1 MRDSTSPRPPIQGAG
16 PLARVRSLLAR
27 LHADG
32 TARDRAGNRQLF
44 YDQYVGLLLLY
55 FFNPTL
61 SSLNALRQATELDAV
76 QRWLGLPKRVSI
88 GSLSEAAG
96 VFDPDLLRG
105 LLTDLARQVAPTAS
119 ADDRDALRHLTAVDG
134 TLLPVLPRLA
144 HTLWGDAGRLSAKLH
159 LHFEV
164 GRGIPVDATVTPAAS
179 SEVAQLR
186 GAMQANR
193 LYVIDRGY
201 ASYRLLADILAAGS
215 SFVARL
221 RGDAAF
227 RGTERQ
233 VPAAA
238 RAAGVARDVTV
249 DRLGVG
255 ADVLGRAVRVV
266 VVQPEPG
273 DGRSDT
279 PLVLVTDRLD
289 LPAELVALAYRWRW
303 QIELFF
309 RWLKCVL
316 GCRHLLSHDVDGI
329 TIQIYVAL
337 IASVLLGA
345 AGGRTPTK
353 RTYEMFCHFVSGWAT
368 AEEMQRHLD
377 GLKAKRAPPR
387 KS

>member
-1 MRDSTSPRPPIQGAG
+1 MSDPTHRPALQGAA
-16 PLARVRSLLAR
+16 PLARIRTLLAR
-27 LHADG
+27 LHDDG

-61 SSLNALRQATELDAV
+61 TSLNALRQATDLDNV
-76 QRWLGLPKRVSI
+76 QRWLGLPKRISI

-105 LLTDLARQVAPTAS
+105 LLAELASQVAPTARP
-119 ADDRDALRHLTAVDG
+119 DDRDALRHLTAVDG

-164 GRGIPVDATVTPAAS
+164 GRGIPVDATVTPAAT
-179 SEVAQLR
+179 SEIAQLK
-186 GAMQANR
+186 GALRAGR
-193 LYVIDRGY
+193 LYVTDRGY

-227 RGTERQ
+227 HGPERE

-238 RAAGVARDVTV
+238 RVAGVVRDVTV

-255 ADVLGRAVRVV
+255 PQVLGRAVRVV

-273 DGRSDT
+273 QGRSDT

-289 LPAELVALAYRWRW
+289 LPAELVAQAYRWRW

-316 GCRHLLSHDVDGI
+316 GCRHLLSHDLDGI

-345 AGGRTPTK
+345 ASGSKPTK

-368 AEEMQRHLD
+368 ADEVQRHLD
-377 GLKAKRAPPR
+377 GLKAKRDPPR
-387 KS
+387 KK

>member
-1 MRDSTSPRPPIQGAG
+1 MRDTTARPPIQGAA
-16 PLARVRSLLAR
+16 PLARIRTLLAR
-27 LHADG
+27 LHDDG

-61 SSLNALRQATELDAV
+61 TSLNALRQATDLDSV

-88 GSLSEAAG
+88 GSRSEAAG

-105 LLTDLARQVAPTAS
+105 LLVELAGQVAPTATP
-119 ADDRDALRHLTAVDG
+119 DDRDALRHLTAVDG

-144 HTLWGDAGRLSAKLH
+144 HTRWGDAGRRSAKLH

-179 SEVAQLR
+179 SEIAQLR
-186 GAMQANR
+186 GALQANR
-193 LYVIDRGY
+193 LYVTDRGY

-221 RGDAAF
+221 RGDAVF
-227 RGTERQ
+227 RGTEQ
-233 VPAAA
+233 AVPAVA
-238 RAAGVARDVTV
+238 RAAGVVRDVTV

-266 VVQPEPG
+266 VVQPEGG

-289 LPAELVALAYRWRW
+289 LPAEVVARAYRWRW

-316 GCRHLLSHDVDGI
+316 GCRHLRSHDVDGI
-329 TIQIYVAL
+329 TTQIYVAL

-345 AGGRTPTK
+345 AGGGTPTK

-377 GLKAKRAPPR
+377 GLKTKRAPPR

>member
-1 MRDSTSPRPPIQGAG
+1 MCDSSTPRPPIQGAA
-16 PLARVRSLLAR
+16 PLARIRTLLAR
-27 LHADG
+27 LHDDG

-61 SSLNALRQATELDAV
+61 TSLNALRQATDLDSV

-105 LLTDLARQVAPTAS
+105 LLVELAGQVAPTATP
-119 ADDRDALRHLTAVDG
+119 DDRDALRHLTAVDG

-144 HTLWGDAGRLSAKLH
+144 HTLWGDAGRRSAKLH

-179 SEVAQLR
+179 SEIAQLR
-186 GAMQANR
+186 GALQANR
-193 LYVIDRGY
+193 LYVTDRGY

-221 RGDAAF
+221 RGDAVF
-227 RGTERQ
+227 RGTEQ
-233 VPAAA
+233 AVPAVA
-238 RAAGVARDVTV
+238 RAAGVVRDVTV

-266 VVQPEPG
+266 VVQPEGG

-279 PLVLVTDRLD
+279 PLVLVSDRLD
-289 LPAELVALAYRWRW
+289 LPAEVVAQAYRWRW

-377 GLKAKRAPPR
+377 GLKTKRAPPR